1 MADIHSLYTNC
12 SAKGVQMSNV
22 MDFEFKTPYL
32 HETPYEN
39 EPDETYEDE
48 PEETCG
54 WFAFDT
60 PEAILPYAKQNPSIE
75 PGSIEWQLDYTLAEA
90 LQKWAI
96 AALNLTLTPK
106 ANLKRLDHER
116 LDRWFSRLQAKIRTD
131 LQMWLEND
139 SRYQELIRDRM
150 NEAIKELLRSRK

>member
-12 SAKGVQMSNV
+12 LAKGVQMSNV

-32 HETPYEN
+32 HETPYED
-39 EPDETYEDE
+39 EPDETYRSL
-48 PEETCG
+48 
-54 WFAFDT
+54 AFDT
-60 PEAILPYAKQNPSIE
+60 PEAVLPYAKQNPAIE
-75 PGSIEWQLDYTLAEA
+75 PGSIKWELDYTLEEA

-96 AALNLTLTPK
+96 AALNLTLTPNV
-106 ANLKRLDHER
+106 NLKRLDHER

-139 SRYQELIRDRM
+139 PRYHELIRDRV
-150 NEAIKELLRSRK
+150 NEAIKELLCSRK